1 MSNIDLDIQNYKQ
14 EDIENFFK
22 LNIPYTVSD
31 VEKNEYKIRTTLLS
45 SDLVTRELKRDVIVF
60 CTAAKQ
66 WLLFSKFGESSIEPI
81 SANGQKNPN
90 PNLYDDYRQPP
101 STIPKN
107 FRLDYNQLP
116 IALTETIAKKEKEV
130 IYQEPKNFTYTDSS
144 EFFKG
149 DLNPLNTRVVN
160 KCLTIDSKFRNN
172 YSDTQASDFMVQL
185 PSKINKVVSMQLS
198 SIEIPMTFYN
208 ISQNYGNNY
217 INIGVSS
224 QENSKIINYNTVLI
238 IPTSSY
244 SAINLIDTL
253 NDCLN
258 SANVVDSLGNVVN
271 DSNNIFQNVIFELDL
286 DSSGNGTGKCIIKL
300 KNEDSNITNITLDF
314 TKNINGEEDN
324 IDIRTKMGWNIGF
337 TYKKYS
343 GSISYISNT
352 VVDMKTIKHLY
363 LSIDDYQKS
372 VNNLF
377 LNAFDNFTV
386 NENTLARISS
396 DKEDFTIF
404 MDNSLGLISTPRKY
418 FGPVDLQRLHV
429 QLFDE
434 HGRILYFNESN
445 FSFVLTLKV
454 LYDV

>member
-14 EDIENFFK
+14 EDIEKFFK

-45 SDLVTRELKRDVIVF
+45 SDLVTKELKRDVIVF

-81 SANGQKNPN
+81 SANGRKNPN

-101 STIPKN
+101 SSIPKN

-116 IALTETIAKKEKEV
+116 VALTETIAKKEREV

-160 KCLTIDSKFRNN
+160 KCLAIDSKFRIN

-208 ISQNYGNNY
+208 ISENYGNNY
-217 INIGVSS
+217 INISVDI
-224 QENSKIINYNTVLI
+224 EVNSVITQYNTVLI
-238 IPTSSY
+238 VPTCSY
-244 SAINLIDTL
+244 TANHLIYTL
-253 NDCLN
+253 NKCLT
-258 SANVVDSLGNVVN
+258 SCYLIDSLGNLVN
-271 DSNNIFQNVIFELDL
+271 DSNNIFQNIVFELDL
-286 DSSGNGTGKCIIKL
+286 DSSGNGTGKTIIKL
-300 KNEDSNITNITLDF
+300 SNENSNIINIGLDF
-314 TKNINGEEDN
+314 TKNIRGEEDN
-324 IDIRTKMGWNIGF
+324 INIRTKMGWNIGF
-337 TYKKYS
+337 TYKKYT
-343 GSISYISNT
+343 GDVSYISNT
-352 VVDMKTIKHLY
+352 VIDMKTVKHLY

-377 LNAFDNFTV
+377 LNAFDNLTV

-396 DKEDFTIF
+396 DKEDFKIF
-404 MDNSLGLISTPRKY
+404 MDNSLGLISAPRKY
-418 FGPVDLQRLHV
+418 FGPVDLQRLHI

-434 HGRILYFNESN
+434 HGRILDFNESN